1 MIQTVGGGKLIG
13 IAREPSTEGEVEEE
27 VWVGGCAGCWVQ
39 TVGSYCFSLL
49 IDGNYWEVCVSLCAP
64 PAASDRSGPVIDGFD

>member
-1 MIQTVGGGKLIG
+1 MSAILWEPMVIQTVGGGKLIG
-13 IAREPSTEGEVEEE
+13 IARGLRTKGE

-64 PAASDRSGPVIDGFD
+64 PATAAGR